1 MQVHSSTTTLYLV
14 RHGQTAWNLEQ
25 RFQGQ
30 LDEPLDDLGEQ
41 QASALAHWLHD
52 QPVRFSAVYSSDLR
66 RAAYTADTIGR
77 EIGLTPLLT
86 PEMREIDCGEWAGLT
101 VNEVEARYP
110 GQISEWDEHVDRFT
124 LPGGES
130 IPDVRRRAGAFVRG
144 VAGEHSGESII
155 VVGHGMVLAALL
167 VDLLQWDLLDVWK
180 HARPIMGNTGVA
192 ILLWDQDSHTGTMP
206 TYNTQ
211 AHLAD
216 LPISQDLW
224 SRPAGRGDPTSA

>member
-1 MQVHSSTTTLYLV
+1 VHVPSSNTTLYLV

-30 LDEPLDDLGEQ
+30 LDQPLDDLGER
-41 QASALAHWLHD
+41 QASAVARWLRD
-52 QPVRFSAVYSSDLR
+52 QQVEFSAVYSSDLQ

-77 EIGLTPLLT
+77 EIGFTPMLT
-86 PEMREIDCGEWAGLT
+86 PELREIDCGEWAGLT

-110 GQISEWDEHVDRFT
+110 GQISNWDEHVDSFT

-130 IPDVRRRAGAFVRG
+130 IPDVRRRAGAFVKG
-144 VAGEHSGESII
+144 VAGEHTGKSIV

-167 VDLLQWDLLDVWK
+167 IDLLQWDLLDVWK
-180 HARPIMGNTGVA
+180 RARPIMGNTGLA
-192 ILLWDQDSHTGTMP
+192 ILLWDQDSRTAAMP
-206 TYNTQ
+206 TYNSQ
-211 AHLAD
+211 AHLAG

-224 SRPAGRGDPTSA
+224 SRPSGRGDPTNA